1 MPGEV
6 GKTRAAA
13 AKEKGKEKA
22 KERLREVT
30 EANISPE
37 KSRSAN
43 AQSSIVTKTPD
54 NEISASEVDQGQSV
68 QAQSK
73 PEYEDMEGIS
83 HEPLGETQAN
93 SSQLDASR
101 SQSSGSTDDAAPTR
115 AGPDIAVPGTPDS
128 GYESDLLADFES
140 LSLNSGP
147 SGVLDGFGGKGRSAF
162 AILRG
167 GLRNAPIYH
176 FMRTNAFNTQGFKNL
191 SYHRI
196 TLLDYENEKDEKI
209 WVYTKENVQGI
220 VGIAIEIRS
229 NTREYKHSPQ
239 AWVKI
244 KWKNIKPDHKKFLI
258 RLDPD
263 DINKRHSSWITK
275 SDLVRLVGRK
285 AAESKISEAWDKQE
299 KRYLRSMSDSGQTV
313 DRSPTPC
320 PLDAFVVKREQLE
333 GSQGLSPPNR
343 MTPGWIEP
351 SNPSRPN
358 TGIQPQETV
367 IKEETEDN
375 TSLFVPP
382 ASPVT
387 QISPSNTTG
396 QGNEER
402 QAQGPLRFSYDS
414 FLKSVKKREKWHR
427 LSEEDQ
433 ERRLAEAEVR
443 YDRYREMRLRQG
455 DIEEDDDE

>member
-1 MPGEV
+1 MPGEAI
-6 GKTRAAA
+6 GKTRAAT
-13 AKEKGKEKA
+13 KEKEKA

-30 EANISPE
+30 QANISPE
-37 KSRSAN
+37 KARSAN
-43 AQSSIVTKTPD
+43 AQSSIVSKTPE
-54 NEISASEVDQGQSV
+54 NEISASEGDQGQSV
-68 QAQSK
+68 QTQSK

-101 SQSSGSTDDAAPTR
+101 SQSSGSTDDVAPTR
-115 AGPDIAVPGTPDS
+115 AGPDISVSASSDS
-128 GYESDLLADFES
+128 DHESDLLADFES

-196 TLLDYENEKDEKI
+196 TLLDYENEKEEKI

-229 NTREYKHSPQ
+229 NTREYKRSPEV
-239 AWVKI
+239 WVKI
-244 KWKNIKPDHKKFLI
+244 KWKNIKPDHKKLLI

-263 DINKRHSSWITK
+263 NVSKRHSSWITK

-299 KRYLRSMSDSGQTV
+299 ERYLRSLSDGGQMV

-320 PLDAFVVKREQLE
+320 PLDAFVAKREQRE

-343 MTPGWIEP
+343 MTPGWIGP
-351 SNPSRPN
+351 SNPSGPN
-358 TGIQPQETV
+358 HVGIKPQETV

-387 QISPSNTTG
+387 QIPPSNTTG
-396 QGNEER
+396 QGNEEK

-414 FLKSVKKREKWHR
+414 FLKGVKKREKWHR